1 MTVEAL
7 VAGGDPFEAVMARS
21 RAELKAVLQQT
32 EAARATL
39 AALQATL
46 AATQKQVADLQAK
59 AADLSG
65 KVADAEKRAGELVN
79 AAKTE
84 AGVIRARRQK
94 RLRPSWMTF
103 ASGWRQRE
111 RCLRRLRWGRR
122 DGSPA
127 LAIHESRGTLCAS
140 HGRTAAGGETGGGGT
155 LALVGAARCPP

>member
-84 AGVIRARRQK
+84 AGVIRARAAKEAKAQLDDVRK
-94 RLRPSWMTF
+94 RL
-103 ASGWRQRE
+103 A
-111 RCLRRLRWGRR
+111 
-122 DGSPA
+122 
-127 LAIHESRGTLCAS
+127 
-140 HGRTAAGGETGGGGT
+140 
-155 LALVGAARCPP
+155 AARALLEAPEMGSA